1 MSKWLICL
9 IVVLSIVIIILIG
22 NLIAKLLS
30 KYLNLRYERQC
41 YDSLCEYKRLGSV
54 VAVEGKVGAGK
65 STLVSLFSQY
75 HNISTE
81 IDLTN
86 KMNSYKEKLD
96 CFPFVELNLKLD
108 NLKCENVKAE
118 VRALISSYGDKYL
131 LLDSYYDYQNYYK
144 NRKLLYDYSTFYLL
158 LKRDNFVLSD
168 IAIFNQIKGNL
179 SKEFNSAWLKLK
191 ETNTFP
197 IDDYMLIVNDETLLT
212 NKNDNALKR
221 LNADSGEDVFLR
233 LIRNASGGTMRF
245 IGTMQDVTRWQ
256 KIQRELTSTIIS
268 VEESYL
274 VGTSSS
280 YLRKIE
286 RKRKFYSKLYA
297 FFIKMKKDLFYED
310 SPNFFRRKL
319 KKLRELEDK
328 HINSAYVRFDC
339 AIYNKLDNVGK
350 KITEELADKGNYY
363 YSFVGPVNYCWGN
376 LDTYYFKPVFE
387 YLREIS
393 TLKSKDLSDTK
404 LDLEHVEELLN
415 KAATCESAANLGPS
429 SEDDWI

>member
-1 MSKWLICL
+1 MIFLMILLLVFFLICK
-9 IVVLSIVIIILIG
+9 IIYVFIRKYI
-22 NLIAKLLS
+22 NLK
-30 KYLNLRYERQC
+30 YERCC
-41 YDSLCEYKRLGSV
+41 YSSLCEYKRLGSV

-65 STLVSLFSQY
+65 STLVSLFAQY

-81 IDLTN
+81 IDLIN
-86 KMNSYKEKLD
+86 KMNSYKEKLTS
-96 CFPFVELNLKLD
+96 FPFLKWNLMLD
-108 NLKCENVKAE
+108 NLKCENIRAE
-118 VRALISSYGDKYL
+118 VTALISSFGDDYL
-131 LLDSYYDYQNYYK
+131 LLDLYYDYQNYYT
-144 NRKLLYDYSTFYLL
+144 NRKLLYDYSILYLL

-179 SKEFNSAWLKLK
+179 SKEFNVSWLKLK

-350 KITEELADKGNYY
+350 KITEELSDKGNYY

-393 TLKSKDLSDTK
+393 ILKSKDLSDTK

-415 KAATCESAANLGPS
+415 KAATYESAANLGPS
-429 SEDDWI
+429 SVDDWN